1 MNVRERL
8 IVAGF
13 LVLGGTSSLLARSA
27 GAPQGVTGAPGDG
40 ICTNCHRTNALNSG
54 PGKLTVTFSD
64 GTSYTPG
71 KQQKV
76 TVKIE
81 DPNAKRWGFEASPR
95 VASDTTKG
103 AGDISPS
110 DGNTH
115 LAGTSG
121 TLQWITHTSE
131 GTRPGTTGSQ
141 TFEFNWTPPAT
152 DSGNVDFYVAGNA
165 ANNSGDNTGDF
176 VYSTKVTVTP
186 AGATS
191 QRPAISS
198 GGVTSAANAKAGV
211 VAGSWITIYGQN
223 FTTSTRSWRGDEIVN
238 GVLPTSLDGVSVTVN
253 GKPAAISFISPGQI
267 NAQAPDD
274 TSTGTVAV
282 VVKNAAGESTP
293 AMVNLQQFSPACFQ
307 FDSTHVAAVA
317 PDGTLIAPAGLL
329 GAGVTSRPAKPG
341 ETILLFGTGFGP
353 TSPGVPA
360 GKVFQGAANLSNNVR
375 ITIGG
380 AQADVSF
387 AGLSG
392 AGLYQFNVTVPSTVA
407 DGDQSVAASIG
418 GVDSQAGSL
427 LSVRRQ

>member
-1 MNVRERL
+1 MKLRKPL

-13 LVLGGTSSLLARSA
+13 LLIGGASSLLARSA

-64 GTSYTPG
+64 GSTYTPG
-71 KQQKV
+71 KAQKV

-95 VASDTTKG
+95 LASDTTKG
-103 AGDISPS
+103 AGDISPA
-110 DGNTH
+110 DGNSH

-141 TFEFNWTPPAT
+141 TFEFNWMPPAT
-152 DSGNVDFYVAGNA
+152 DVGNVDFYVAANA

-176 VYSTKVTVTP
+176 VYSTKATVGSN
-186 AGATS
+186 AK
-191 QRPAISS
+191 PAISS
-198 GGVTSAANAKAGV
+198 GGVTSAANSKAGV
-211 VAGSWITIYGQN
+211 VSGSWITVYGQ
-223 FTTSTRSWRGDEIVN
+223 SLAGVTRPWRDDEIVN
-238 GVLPTSLDGVSVTVN
+238 GVLPTTLDGVSVTVN
-253 GKPAAISFISPGQI
+253 GKPAAISFISAGQI

-274 TSTGTVAV
+274 TSTGTIAV
-282 VVKNAAGESTP
+282 VVKNAAGESAP
-293 AMVNLQQFSPACFQ
+293 LMVNLQQFSPAFFQ
-307 FDSTHVAAVA
+307 FSPSDNKYVASVA
-317 PDGTLIAPAGLL
+317 PDGTFLGPPGLF
-329 GAGVTSRPAKPG
+329 GSGVTTRPARPG
-341 ETILLFGTGFGP
+341 ETIMLFGTGFGATNP
-353 TSPGVPA
+353 AVPA
-360 GKVFQGAANLSNNVR
+360 GKTFSGAANLANTVR

-380 AQADVSF
+380 VQANVAF

-407 DGDQSVAASIG
+407 DGDQPVVATVG
-418 GVDSQAGSL
+418 GVDSQAGSF
-427 LSVRRQ
+427 LSVRR

>member
-1 MNVRERL
+1 M
-8 IVAGF
+8 
-13 LVLGGTSSLLARSA
+13 
-27 GAPQGVTGAPGDG
+27 
-40 ICTNCHRTNALNSG
+40 
-54 PGKLTVTFSD
+54 
-64 GTSYTPG
+64 
-71 KQQKV
+71 

-103 AGDISPS
+103 AGEISPS

-115 LAGTSG
+115 LAGTIG

-152 DSGNVDFYVAGNA
+152 DSGSVDFYVAGNA
-165 ANNSGDNTGDF
+165 ANNSDDNTGDF
-176 VYSTKVTVTP
+176 IYSTKVTVTP

-191 QRPAISS
+191 QMPAISS
-198 GGVTSAANAKAGV
+198 GGVTNAANAKAGV

-307 FDSTHVAAVA
+307 FDSKHVAAVA
-317 PDGTLIAPAGLL
+317 PDGTLHRACRTAGSQCHLATGKTRGNDTPVRHRL
-329 GAGVTSRPAKPG
+329 RPHLPRQFRPEK
-341 ETILLFGTGFGP
+341 
-353 TSPGVPA
+353 SS
-360 GKVFQGAANLSNNVR
+360 QGAANLVE
-375 ITIGG
+375 
-380 AQADVSF
+380 
-387 AGLSG
+387 
-392 AGLYQFNVTVPSTVA
+392 
-407 DGDQSVAASIG
+407 
-418 GVDSQAGSL
+418 
-427 LSVRRQ
+427 

>member
-1 MNVRERL
+1 MKLRNQL
-8 IVAGF
+8 IVAG
-13 LVLGGTSSLLARSA
+13 LVVLGGASSLLARSA

-54 PGKLTVTFSD
+54 PGKLTITFSD
-64 GTSYTPG
+64 GSTYTPG
-71 KQQKV
+71 KAQKV

-95 VASDTTKG
+95 LASDTTKG
-103 AGDISPS
+103 GGDISPS

-121 TLQWITHTSE
+121 TLEWITHTSE

-152 DSGNVDFYVAGNA
+152 DVGSIDFYVAGNA

-176 VYSTKVTVTP
+176 IYSTKATV
-186 AGATS
+186 ASNAK
-191 QRPAISS
+191 PAISS
-198 GGVTSAANAKAGV
+198 GGVTSAANTKAGIV
-211 VAGSWITIYGQN
+211 SGSWITIYGQ
-223 FTTSTRSWRGDEIVN
+223 SLAGVTRTWRDDEIVN

-274 TSTGTVAV
+274 ASTGMVAV
-282 VVKNAAGESTP
+282 VVKNAAGESAP

-307 FDSTHVAAVA
+307 FDSKNVAAVA
-317 PDGTLIAPAGLL
+317 PDGTFLGPTGLL
-329 GAGVTSRPAKPG
+329 GSSVATRPARPG
-341 ETILLFGTGFGP
+341 EMILLFGTGFGP
-353 TSPGVPA
+353 TNPAVSA
-360 GKVFQGAANLSNNVR
+360 GKAFSGAANLANNVR
-375 ITIGG
+375 IMIGG
-380 AQADVSF
+380 VQANVAF

-392 AGLYQFNVTVPSTVA
+392 AGLYQFNVTVPATVA
-407 DGDQSVAASIG
+407 DGDQAVTASVG
-418 GVDSQAGSL
+418 GVDSQAGST